1 MELEGPPEHVTNTP
15 ERIGGSRPPLDDG
28 DDDSVTVE
36 RCMSARY
43 TNFFAQLNAAGQA
56 GAVLESSCKIEVTN
70 REELM
75 LLGSWTGGDHGR

>member
-1 MELEGPPEHVTNTP
+1 MELEGPPEHITITP
-15 ERIGGSRPPLDDG
+15 EGIGGSRPPLDDG

-36 RCMSARY
+36 RCMSVRS